1 MTMQT
6 YTVYEKRV
14 ASDDMNE
21 RATDL
26 EFVREGFTWLAL
38 VIPALWFLFHGLW
51 RGLLLY
57 LLLSIVLVSALTEL
71 GVSEQIVGF
80 GGFVINLI
88 FAFEA
93 RDIQRAAL
101 ERNGYV
107 LRAVVSGSS
116 LAECERRFIAEW
128 LPAAKRERER
138 LAANSAAG
146 NAGGAGVPTTS
157 VPVIGMFP
165 SHGG

>member
-14 ASDDMNE
+14 ASDDMDE
-21 RATDL
+21 RATEL

-57 LLLSIVLVSALTEL
+57 LLVSIVIVSALTEL
-71 GVSEQIVGF
+71 GVSGQIVGF
-80 GGFVINLI
+80 GGLVINLI

-107 LRAVVSGSS
+107 LQAVVSGSS
-116 LAECERRFIAEW
+116 LAECERRFITEW

-138 LAANSAAG
+138 LAASSAAG
-146 NAGGAGVPTTS
+146 NAGGTGVPPTS

>member
-1 MTMQT
+1 MQT

-14 ASDDMNE
+14 ASDDMDE

-26 EFVREGFTWLAL
+26 VFVREGFTWLAL
-38 VIPALWFLFHGLW
+38 IIPALWLLFHRLW

-57 LLLSIVLVSALTEL
+57 LLLSIGIVTALTEM
-71 GVSEQIVGF
+71 GVSEQIVGLS
-80 GGFVINLI
+80 GFVINLI

-101 ERNGYV
+101 ERNGYI
-107 LRAVVSGSS
+107 LQAVVSGSS

-138 LAANSAAG
+138 LAAASVAG
-146 NAGGAGVPTTS
+146 NAGGEGVPPTS

>member
-1 MTMQT
+1 MQT

-14 ASDDMNE
+14 ASDDMDE

-26 EFVREGFTWLAL
+26 VFIREGFVWLAL
-38 VIPALWFLFHGLW
+38 IVPALWFLFHGLW

-57 LLLSIVLVSALTEL
+57 LLLSIGLMVALSEL
-71 GVSEQIVGF
+71 GVSDQIVGLA
-80 GGFVINLI
+80 GFVVNLI

-93 RDIQRAAL
+93 RDIQRASL
-101 ERNGYV
+101 ERRGYA
-107 LRAVVSGSS
+107 LRAVVSGRS
-116 LAECERRFIAEW
+116 LAECERSFIAEW
-128 LPAAKRERER
+128 LPTAKRERER
-138 LAANSAAG
+138 LAAASATG
-146 NAGGAGVPTTS
+146 KGGGEGLPPTS

>member
-1 MTMQT
+1 MQT

-14 ASDDMNE
+14 ASDDMDE

-26 EFVREGFTWLAL
+26 IFIREGFVFLAL
-38 VIPALWFLFHGLW
+38 IIPGLWFLFHGLW

-57 LLLSIVLVSALTEL
+57 LFLSVGLVLALTEL
-71 GVSEQIVGF
+71 GVNEQVIGL
-80 GGFVINLI
+80 GGLVINLI

-93 RDIQRAAL
+93 RDIQRASL
-101 ERNGYV
+101 ERRGYV
-107 LRAVVSGSS
+107 LRAVVSGRS
-116 LAECERRFIAEW
+116 LAECEQRFITEW
-128 LPAAKRERER
+128 LPDVKRERER
-138 LAANSAAG
+138 LAAASAKG
-146 NAGGAGVPTTS
+146 TGGGAGIPPTS

>member
-1 MTMQT
+1 MQT

-14 ASDDMNE
+14 ASDDMDE

-26 EFVREGFTWLAL
+26 VFVREGFVWLAL
-38 VIPALWFLFHGLW
+38 IVPALWLLFHGLW

-57 LLLSIVLVSALTEL
+57 LLLTTGLVVALTEL
-71 GVSEQIVGF
+71 GVNEQIIGL
-80 GGFVINLI
+80 GNLVINLI
-88 FAFEA
+88 FGFEA

-101 ERNGYV
+101 ERRGYV
-107 LRAVVSGSS
+107 LRAVVSGRS
-116 LAECERRFIAEW
+116 LAESEQRFIAEW

-138 LAANSAAG
+138 LAAASAG
-146 NAGGAGVPTTS
+146 RGTGDGIPSTS

>member
-1 MTMQT
+1 MQT

-14 ASDDMNE
+14 ASDNMNE

-26 EFVREGFTWLAL
+26 VFVREGFVYLAL
-38 VIPALWFLFHGLW
+38 FIPALWLLFHGLW

-57 LLLSIVLVSALTEL
+57 LALSIGLVVALTEL
-71 GVSEQIVGF
+71 GVTDQIVGF
-80 GGFVINLI
+80 GGLVINLI

-93 RDIQRAAL
+93 RDIQRAAI
-101 ERNGYV
+101 ERKGYNM
-107 LRAVVSGSS
+107 RAVVSGRS
-116 LAECERRFIAEW
+116 LEECERRFIAEW
-128 LPAAKRERER
+128 LPVARRERER
-138 LAANSAAG
+138 LAAASIPG
-146 NAGGAGVPTTS
+146 NGGSEGVPQTS

>member
-1 MTMQT
+1 MQT

-14 ASDDMNE
+14 TSDDMDE
-21 RATDL
+21 RATEL
-26 EFVREGFTWLAL
+26 EFVREGFAWLAL
-38 VIPALWFLFHGLW
+38 LVPVIWFLVHGLW

-57 LLLSIVLVSALTEL
+57 LLLTTGIVVALTGL
-71 GVSEQIVGF
+71 GVSEQIVGY

-101 ERNGYV
+101 ERRGYI
-107 LRAVVSGSS
+107 LQAVVSGSS
-116 LAECERRFIAEW
+116 LADCERRFIAEW

-138 LAANSAAG
+138 PAVASASG
-146 NAGGAGVPTTS
+146 NTGSDGVPPTS